1 MRWGGGLDLEAGRE
15 QKVAYLLLD
24 YLFPWL
30 FWLVYSHGIPGISVN
45 PIAWEEDHYL
55 KFWTKYE
62 VLLNTFQDHGYL
74 PGPDPRLMLRKWSQ
88 ITLAMG
94 L

>member
-45 PIAWEEDHYL
+45 PIA
-55 KFWTKYE
+55 
-62 VLLNTFQDHGYL
+62 
-74 PGPDPRLMLRKWSQ
+74 
-88 ITLAMG
+88 
-94 L
+94 